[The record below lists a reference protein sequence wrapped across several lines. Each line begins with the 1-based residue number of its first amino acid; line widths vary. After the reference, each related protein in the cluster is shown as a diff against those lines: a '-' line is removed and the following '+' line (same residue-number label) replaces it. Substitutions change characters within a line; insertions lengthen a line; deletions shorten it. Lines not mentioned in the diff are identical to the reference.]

1 MNKNKNIFKAIT
13 TLGLGICAVTMLSLG
28 TMAPNSIANAMS
40 NNQSVISSNNEIT
53 LTGGTTNNGS
63 TSIMS
68 SSDYVSSTKTSI
80 STISTSSLPEVESSK
95 MNNMINTIKKAVE
108 SEIKVL
114 DKAPGKDLDKDSSL
128 IILKE
133 RRTKSIRT
141 VTIKYIVLNFEQ
153 MTTLNKKLPEMN
165 QTFQEASN
173 STNLDMSIRCD
184 VSYPP
189 LKIKC
194 TIDISW

>member
-13 TLGLGICAVTMLSLG
+13 TLGLGLCAITILSLG
-28 TMAPNSIANAMS
+28 TMVPSSIANAMS

-80 STISTSSLPEVESSK
+80 STMSTSSLPEVESSK

-114 DKAPGKDLDKDSSL
+114 DKAPGKDLDKDSNL

-141 VTIKYIVLNFEQ
+141 VTIKYIVLNLEQ
-153 MTTLNKKLPEMN
+153 MTMLNKKLPEMN
-165 QTFQEASN
+165 QIFQDASN
-173 STNLDMSIRCD
+173 SSNLAISINCN

>member
-13 TLGLGICAVTMLSLG
+13 TLGLGLCAITILSLG
-28 TMAPNSIANAMS
+28 TMVPSSIANAMS

-80 STISTSSLPEVESSK
+80 STMSTSSLPEVESSK

-141 VTIKYIVLNFEQ
+141 VTIKYIVLNLEQ
-153 MTTLNKKLPEMN
+153 MTMLNKKLPEMN
-165 QTFQEASN
+165 QIFQDASN
-173 STNLDMSIRCD
+173 SSNLAISINCN